1 MVQIK
6 PVVVADES
14 RTTVTVRYAIVL
26 PWLQGRRVQSK
37 IVLYLHESFNSLH
50 VPRERPSRVRI
61 SVLVPL
67 NEFKTFCLVVRQ
79 SRLEEYRVHSELS
92 V

>member
-14 RTTVTVRYAIVL
+14 RATVIVRSAVVL
-26 PWLQGRRVQSK
+26 PWLQGRRVHR

-50 VPRERPSRVRI
+50 VPRERSSRVRI
-61 SVLVPL
+61 SVHVPL
-67 NEFKTFCLVVRQ
+67 NEFETFRLVVRQ
-79 SRLEEYRVHSELS
+79 SRLKEYRVHSELS